1 MERSYLERRDKR
13 AITYGSQWVLDTVL
27 GMKFC
32 RMQQENR
39 VGVAMVVAGT
49 GKEWCSRAKGYERPQ
64 RTASGKPPT
73 LECLGSSQQ
82 EESLVGQGW
91 QSPVW
96 LSPVPQAG
104 RTRNTSQAK
113 PRPLPPPLNSS
124 SPRGVFLL
132 PIQLS
137 RNFCSPKEAPNS
149 ILNFTCRATVLRI
162 ST

>member
-13 AITYGSQWVLDTVL
+13 AITYGSQWLLDTVL
-27 GMKFC
+27 AMKFC

-39 VGVAMVVAGT
+39 VGVAMAVAGT
-49 GKEWCSRAKGYERPQ
+49 GKEWCSRGKGCERPQ

-91 QSPVW
+91 HSPVW

-113 PRPLPPPLNSS
+113 PLPLPPPLNSS

-132 PIQLS
+132 PIQLF

-149 ILNFTCRATVLRI
+149 ILNFTCRATVHRI

>member
-1 MERSYLERRDKR
+1 MERRDKR

-104 RTRNTSQAK
+104 RTRNTSSK
-113 PRPLPPPLNSS
+113 NKGLELDLKGVWMPVSPFLSDMTIGKLFSISLPLIS
-124 SPRGVFLL
+124 SP
-132 PIQLS
+132 IKS
-137 RNFCSPKEAPNS
+137 A
-149 ILNFTCRATVLRI
+149 
-162 ST
+162 